1 MRFLAADHLQQPRFG
16 RIPVVLLAKG
26 HVPFIFT
33 STITVVLAGL
43 MTVMGCS
50 SGSLMPNSSDAV
62 SLGEFAN
69 TELRHRVRPDRATID
84 RALVVAGLQPVSDT
98 SSPSVV
104 EESLND
110 ALNVQVRPG
119 QTVIVDSLIGQVN
132 GRPIFADEILSP
144 LMAQLN
150 AEFAKRSWSDFRM
163 IVIQLVSQQ
172 IKSVLRNEMFLA
184 EARASMSEQ
193 EQMGFLAWMNNFRG
207 EEIGRRGGVQSEANK
222 QMLAQEGKT
231 IDEYVKQ
238 QEEQALIQ
246 HLLSQ
251 RVRPNAVVSWRD
263 VERAWEQR
271 AGDFNKQSTVTLGRI
286 RLMTEGNEEQIKLIQ
301 AELDAGDPFNVVA
314 TAAGIPDNGVWD
326 TFELGPDGMSSI
338 EIAEFYKP
346 HIEQLG
352 PGQTSSSFVRGP
364 RTLWVSVID
373 ITRPETHSLF
383 DQDIQQSLYREISNR
398 RYFDA
403 EQEYV
408 DGLMKQGI
416 YDDLRAMQD
425 KLIDIALSRFLARR

>member
-1 MRFLAADHLQQPRFG
+1 MLLTKGHALFTLAIAAVLAA
-16 RIPVVLLAKG
+16 VL
-26 HVPFIFT
+26 
-33 STITVVLAGL
+33 TVA
-43 MTVMGCS
+43 GCS
-50 SGSLMPNSSDAV
+50 SGSLMPSSSDSI

-69 TELRHRVRPDRATID
+69 TDLRHRVRPDRATIN
-84 RALVVAGLQPVSDT
+84 RALVVAGLQPPPE
-98 SSPSVV
+98 SSGPSVV
-104 EESLND
+104 EESLEE
-110 ALNVQVRPG
+110 ALDVQVRPG

-132 GRPIFADEILSP
+132 GRPIFADEILAP

-150 AEFAKRSWSDFRM
+150 AEFAKRPWGEFRM
-163 IVIQLVSQQ
+163 IVVQLVSQQ
-172 IKSVLRNEMFLA
+172 IKSVLRNELFLA

-231 IDEYVKQ
+231 IDEFVKQ

-251 RVRPNAVVSWRD
+251 RVHPNAVVAWRD

-271 AGDFNKQSTVTLGRI
+271 EDEFNKKSTVTLGRI

-314 TAAGIPDNGVWD
+314 TAAGVPDGGVWE
-326 TFELGPDGMSSI
+326 TFELGSDGLSSI
-338 EIAEFYKP
+338 EIADFYKP
-346 HIEQLG
+346 HLENLG
-352 PGQTSSSFVRGP
+352 PGQTSSSFERGP
-364 RTLWVSVID
+364 RTLWISVID
-373 ITRPETHSLF
+373 IVRPEVHSLF
-383 DQDIQQSLYREISNR
+383 DQDIQQSLYREIANR
-398 RYFDA
+398 RYFEA
-403 EQEYV
+403 ENDFV
-408 DGLMKQGI
+408 DSLMKQGI
-416 YDDLRAMQD
+416 YDDLAQMEE